1 MMKRFTRCPT
11 CGASVRTENMPDHT
25 RRVHAESL
33 DSKEVTGAKRPL
45 MTPTKIETYYRRYS
59 RGHRFV
65 EQDEFKKAI
74 MILQKIPEDYPDIA
88 DVYSLIAISYMGLER
103 SNDALIYFEKAV
115 TAAAGEWSHWRNLAN
130 SYILHGRMS
139 KAVECLDMV
148 DRLGYP
154 SDAKDT
160 VDELKW
166 SITKLLEAALSE
178 KPYLDAETCLV
189 LEDRFQNGVT
199 YMNNKDWDLAIAEFE
214 CIIGLDQASE
224 KAYSNLGIA
233 YLFKGKFDEAERCFD
248 KACEIKPE
256 YPHAARN
263 LAVLYAVREK
273 ASKDLGYLE
282 ELEDYVQEV
291 HF

>member
-1 MMKRFTRCPT
+1 MKRFTRCPT
-11 CGASVRTENMPDHT
+11 CGASVRTENMPEHT

-33 DSKEVTGAKRPL
+33 DSKEVTGAKCPL
-45 MTPTKIETYYRRYS
+45 MTRTKIETYDRRYA
-59 RGHRFV
+59 RGHRLV

-74 MILQKIPEDYPDIA
+74 RTLQKIPEDYPDIA

-103 SNDALIYFEKAV
+103 SDDALIYFEKAV
-115 TAAAGEWSHWRNLAN
+115 TAAAWEWSHWCNLAN
-130 SYILHGRMS
+130 SYIRHRRMS
-139 KAVECLDMV
+139 KAVECMAMV
-148 DRLGYP
+148 EKLCYP

-160 VDELKW
+160 VDELKL

-189 LEDRFQNGVT
+189 LEDRFQNGVI
-199 YMNNKDWDLAIAEFE
+199 YMNNKDWDLAIVEFE

-248 KACEIKPE
+248 KALEIKPE
-256 YPHAARN
+256 YPPAARN
-263 LAVLYAVREK
+263 LAVLYEVREK
-273 ASKDLGYLE
+273 ASNDPGYLK
-282 ELEDYVQEV
+282 ELEDCIQEV

>member
-1 MMKRFTRCPT
+1 MKRFTRCPT

-33 DSKEVTGAKRPL
+33 DSKEVTSAKRPL
-45 MTPTKIETYYRRYS
+45 MTRTKIETYDRRYA

-74 MILQKIPEDYPDIA
+74 RTLQKIPEDYPDIA
-88 DVYSLIAISYMGLER
+88 DVYSLIAISYMRLER
-103 SNDALIYFEKAV
+103 SNDALIYFEKAA
-115 TAAAGEWSHWRNLAN
+115 TAAAWEWSHWCNLAN

-139 KAVECLDMV
+139 NAVECLDMV

-160 VDELKW
+160 VDGLKL
-166 SITKLLEAALSE
+166 SIKKLLEAALSE

-224 KAYSNLGIA
+224 KAYGNLGIA
-233 YLFKGKFDEAERCFD
+233 YLFRGKFDEAERCFD
-248 KACEIKPE
+248 KALEIKPE

-263 LAVLYAVREK
+263 LAVLYEVREK
-273 ASKDLGYLE
+273 ASKDPGYLK
-282 ELEDYVQEV
+282 ELEDCIQEV
-291 HF
+291 QF